1 MLKITNTLIKNL
13 LIRQKIHQHLLALR
27 TNAKEC
33 TIVLHK
39 GHLFILQFKNLFLI
53 RAKAMIAFT

>member
-1 MLKITNTLIKNL
+1 MLKIANTLIKNL
-13 LIRQKIHQHLLALR
+13 LIKQKIDQHLLALR

-39 GHLFILQFKNLFLI
+39 GQLFILQFKNLFLNTCN
-53 RAKAMIAFT
+53 KP